1 MASSKPLI
9 TVFLM
14 SYNRPDY
21 VSDAL
26 NSIVNQT
33 IDNSLYKIIV
43 SDNSSNEEGIFK
55 VIEEHKDIFH
65 YIKRTPSIDVISHHK
80 KLIEENTTKYFMMFH
95 DDDIMMPTML
105 ESLLDKIKTNN
116 YAAVGCNA
124 FVLKNTVKT
133 NKLYN
138 RNPNDIVFKNGSY
151 FLTDYLLG
159 NYVHPFPGFMYNKK
173 YYSSINM
180 DLVNGGRFADVLFIT
195 SGIVNK
201 PLFCI
206 GKPLFYYRV
215 KLQNYVQGDFLSRV
229 KLVNKINNNCGLNI
243 RKPLIDMYR
252 IRNILS
258 RLKVQKGMRII
269 SSRAFRKIVFYNINI
284 SFYLIYKFI
293 KKKL

>member
-1 MASSKPLI
+1 
-9 TVFLM
+9 M

-124 FVLKNTVKT
+124 FELRGSVKT

-138 RNPNDIVFKNGSY
+138 KTNNNIVFKKKSSFIIN
-151 FLTDYLLG
+151 YLLG
-159 NYVHPFPGFMYNKK
+159 NGVHPFPGYLYRKSSYCYN
-173 YYSSINM
+173 NM
-180 DLVNGGRFADVLFIT
+180 DIINGGRFSDVLFVA
-195 SGIVNK
+195 SGIDDK
-201 PLFCI
+201 PIYCFGCP
-206 GKPLFYYRV
+206 KMFYRTRKSVYS
-215 KLQNYVQGDFLSRV
+215 KGDFVS
-229 KLVNKINNNCGLNI
+229 KLKFISSVNKISNLNI
-243 RKPLIDMYR
+243 KKNVIDIFR
-252 IRNILS
+252 IRNIFNYLWS
-258 RLKVQKGMRII
+258 T
-269 SSRAFRKIVFYNINI
+269 RKYKMIYSNLFIKTIFYNKSI
-284 SFYLIYKFI
+284 SIRIFYNFLENSFLNNKRH
-293 KKKL
+293 LE